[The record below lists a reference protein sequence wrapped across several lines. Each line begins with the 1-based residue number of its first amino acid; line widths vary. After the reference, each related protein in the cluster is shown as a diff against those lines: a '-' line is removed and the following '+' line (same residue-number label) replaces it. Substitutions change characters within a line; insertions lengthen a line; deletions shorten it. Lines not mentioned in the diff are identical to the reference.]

1 MFSVALVG
9 LLGDAP
15 ERQALLRMGSRR
27 RLVTRLPGRLRSS
40 AHGSLCW
47 HLSLLALWCH
57 DRHSGRAGLIHVS
70 ENSAHWGSMRPE
82 MGRETPVLLRRQPV
96 RLREKTQA
104 RAVSARTDEIRREGN
119 GPGSQR
125 GGQGFESPQLHQRVL
140 LRTLA
145 LRTTVGVLFR
155 WFRPC
160 CLLAAC
166 RSGWH
171 LFARHGCLTNVC
183 RPPR

>member
-82 MGRETPVLLRRQPV
+82 MRDSGTVE
-96 RLREKTQA
+96 A
-104 RAVSARTDEIRREGN
+104 SASSTSGEDA
-119 GPGSQR
+119 
-125 GGQGFESPQLHQRVL
+125 GQG
-140 LRTLA
+140 
-145 LRTTVGVLFR
+145 GFR
-155 WFRPC
+155 
-160 CLLAAC
+160 
-166 RSGWH
+166 
-171 LFARHGCLTNVC
+171 
-183 RPPR
+183 

>member
-125 GGQGFESPQLHQRVL
+125 GGQRFESLSSTKGFFFEPWPSER
-140 LRTLA
+140 
-145 LRTTVGVLFR
+145 
-155 WFRPC
+155 
-160 CLLAAC
+160 
-166 RSGWH
+166 RSGSCSVGSA
-171 LFARHGCLTNVC
+171 LVASL
-183 RPPR
+183 PRVGRVGTCSRGTVV